1 MDSQVTVSVNCK
13 TPWAILSLHNQG
25 LGFPKAGADGLIE
38 RFVRGDNVASI
49 VASALGLTTA
59 EEAVRAYGG
68 RLSISNNADGVG
80 VCVSGSFFL
89 C

>member
-13 TPWAILSLHNQG
+13 TPWAILSLHDQG

-38 RFVRGDNVASI
+38 RFVRGDHVAS
-49 VASALGLTTA
+49 VVGSAHGLTTA
-59 EEAVRAYGG
+59 EEVVRAHGG
-68 RLSISNNADGVG
+68 RLSISNNSDGVG
-80 VCVSGSFFL
+80 VCISGSFLL